1 MHIISTTNH
10 VSTKSDDVTVC
21 CEDAAGT
28 KHQMPWVTEK
38 NEITN
43 PHANPTPIKPSD
55 DNSTPADDNK
65 PNVNTGVE
73 GVAVVRGIAAIAG
86 GAMIVSRKRK

>member
-43 PHANPTPIKPSD
+43 PPANPIPLSPLMTTVLPQMATSRMLTPVLRVLLLLWELLPLL
-55 DNSTPADDNK
+55 
-65 PNVNTGVE
+65 
-73 GVAVVRGIAAIAG
+73 AG
-86 GAMIVSRKRK
+86 Q